1 MLGGMPSW
9 TLRTGS
15 TPSTGDRVVT
25 VGLVGG
31 LLAYAALALVE
42 QRWVSGLAAPIVAAL
57 LWGRHRRARFSAYVF
72 FSALAL
78 RGFVTGS
85 WALVVFAGASV
96 LVLQMPAARRAWPR
110 LVAGGRSSTRGT
122 PSST

>member
-1 MLGGMPSW
+1 MPPW
-9 TLRTGS
+9 TLRTRS
-15 TPSTGDRVVT
+15 TPWIGERAVT
-25 VGLVGG
+25 VGLVSG
-31 LLAYAALALVE
+31 LLAYAALALIAH
-42 QRWVSGLAAPIVAAL
+42 RWASGLAAPIVAAL

-72 FSALAL
+72 FSALAA
-78 RGFVTGS
+78 RGLVTGS

-110 LVAGGRSSTRGT
+110 LVAGERPGTRGT